1 MGDCSR
7 LSASFRATTTM
18 VVPKLTSALAA
29 RGGEDVEVAH
39 FGHFGI
45 LFSHTV
51 TRHIAAVLG
60 PSLDGAAKTTTRVLE
75 GAPVTNET
83 ASLATT
89 PLDTDATKEAEVAE
103 EVDEASSN
111 ERADGERTFGLRLTK
126 RKKPAR
132 RAYSGYS
139 AIDQGAFM
147 RRFEY
152 RVGSSNKF
160 WEISPSKSTYA
171 VRYGRIG
178 TDGQSSEKAFASNS
192 EAKRAYEKI
201 VAEKVKSGYVEV
213 MATTKGAK
221 PAASDKKTSAKTA
234 AASGEDDVHD
244 RASFEK
250 AFGPIK
256 KVGAVNN
263 GLLDCRLP
271 GENYY
276 APDRNATPPL
286 FTSRLWTTGFFPKDA
301 DGTSVSDWRGLGEAV
316 SIARR
321 IAAALKGVVL
331 SSDTDSLYYPFV
343 FPEPFDGK
351 GLAKYVHGALG
362 CQAKGARHFE
372 LEKTKNPENLFW
384 ESDEEPEEYF
394 SEGDVKRCRAA
405 AAIFR
410 TLESPVLIRM
420 TEDFVTSP
428 QLLAGRA
435 GRGERGFLVGVIAFR
450 VDT

>member
-1 MGDCSR
+1 
-7 LSASFRATTTM
+7 
-18 VVPKLTSALAA
+18 
-29 RGGEDVEVAH
+29 
-39 FGHFGI
+39 
-45 LFSHTV
+45 
-51 TRHIAAVLG
+51 
-60 PSLDGAAKTTTRVLE
+60 
-75 GAPVTNET
+75 
-83 ASLATT
+83 
-89 PLDTDATKEAEVAE
+89 
-103 EVDEASSN
+103 
-111 ERADGERTFGLRLTK
+111 
-126 RKKPAR
+126 
-132 RAYSGYS
+132 
-139 AIDQGAFM
+139 M

-160 WEISPSKSTYA
+160 WEISLSKSTYA

-178 TDGQSSEKAFASNS
+178 TDGQSSEKAFASDS

-213 MATTKGAK
+213 IDATSKATK
-221 PAASDKKTSAKTA
+221 PAASDHKKTPAKTA
-234 AASGEDDVHD
+234 AASGEVEVHD

-276 APDRNATPPL
+276 DPDRNATPPL

-301 DGTSVSDWRGLGEAV
+301 DGTNVSDWRGLGEAV

-331 SSDTDSLYYPFV
+331 SSDTDSPYYPFV

-351 GLAKYVHGALG
+351 GIAKYVHGALG

-372 LEKTKNPENLFW
+372 LEKTKNPDNLFW

-410 TLESPVLIRM
+410 TLEGPVRIRM

-428 QLLAGRA
+428 QLLAGRTKS
-435 GRGERGFLVGVIAFR
+435 GWLVGVIAFR
-450 VDT
+450 ADT